1 MSDNQQPSSAS
12 AFANSGA
19 GAVREGVAKVTGNPY
34 DAAAA
39 DTKKGIITLYINHV
53 PND

>member
-12 AFANSGA
+12 ALVNSAA
-19 GAVREGVAKVTGNPY
+19 GAAREGIAKITGNPY

-39 DTKKGIITLYINHV
+39 DSKKGNSLNYNHLI
-53 PND
+53 DH

>member
-12 AFANSGA
+12 ALANSAA

-39 DTKKGIITLYINHV
+39 NDKRGNSVNYNHV
-53 PND
+53 TDH